1 MLIINDVDIAAIAST
16 VPTAKVN
23 NFNLAESF
31 GEVEVKKIIKN
42 IGVETRHIANV
53 TQTTSDFCYE
63 SAVRVIKDL
72 DWEPESIGALIFISQ
87 TPDYQL
93 PATACVLQA
102 KLGLSKKTIAFDVNL
117 GCSGYVYGL
126 YLAASLINSGIERVL
141 LLVGDTISK
150 IVNKDDRGT
159 SLLFGDAGTATALQ
173 KKTGKKLRFTLGSD
187 GTGFEHI
194 VAKDKSI
201 QDSTERGM
209 SSAYLTMNGGEV
221 FQFTLAAVPEMLNGF
236 MDELGVTSADINA
249 CVYHQANRFMLK
261 HLSKKSGFTAEQV
274 PLSIVEYGNTSSAS
288 IPLTLCSQ
296 NIVNRESILMAGF
309 GVGLSWGAVY
319 ADLSETALLAV
330 VEV

>member
-1 MLIINDVDIAAIAST
+1 MLSINDVDIAAIAST
-16 VPTAKVN
+16 VPAAKIN
-23 NFNLAESF
+23 NFDLADSF

-42 IGVETRHIANV
+42 IGVETRHIASA
-53 TQTTSDFCYE
+53 TQTTSDLCYE

-72 DWEPESIGALIFISQ
+72 AWEPESIGALIFVSQ

-126 YLAASLINSGIERVL
+126 YLSASLINSGVERVL

-150 IVNKDDRGT
+150 IVNKDDRSTG
-159 SLLFGDAGTATALQ
+159 LLFGDAGTATALQ
-173 KKTGKKLRFTLGSD
+173 KKNDKKLSFTLGSD
-187 GTGFEHI
+187 GTGYEHI
-194 VAKDKSI
+194 IAKDKSI
-201 QDSTERGM
+201 QDSAERGM
-209 SSAYLTMNGGEV
+209 SSAYLAMDGGEV
-221 FQFTLAAVPEMLNGF
+221 FQFTLGAVPEMLNGF
-236 MDELGVTSADINA
+236 MTELGVDSTDINA
-249 CVYHQANRFMLK
+249 CIYHQANRFMLK

-296 NIVNRESILMAGF
+296 NIPNRNKILMAGF

-319 ADLSETALLAV
+319 ADLSETALLTV

>member
-1 MLIINDVDIAAIAST
+1 MLSINGVEIAAIAST
-16 VPTAKVN
+16 VPAAKVH
-23 NFNLAESF
+23 NFDLSDNF

-42 IGVETRHIANV
+42 IGVETRHVAGA
-53 TQTTSDFCYE
+53 TQTTSDLCYE

-72 DWEPESIGALIFISQ
+72 DWEPENIGALIFVSQ

-126 YLAASLINSGIERVL
+126 YLAASLINSGVERVL

-150 IVNKDDRGT
+150 IVNNDDRSTG
-159 SLLFGDAGTATALQ
+159 LLFGDAGTATALQ
-173 KKTGKKLRFTLGSD
+173 KKAGKKLSFTLGSD

-194 VAKDKSI
+194 IAKDKSI
-201 QDSTERGM
+201 QDSAERGM
-209 SSAYLTMNGGEV
+209 SSAYLAMDGGEV
-221 FQFTLAAVPEMLNGF
+221 FQFTLGAVPEMLNGF
-236 MDELGVTSADINA
+236 MTELGVDSTDINA
-249 CVYHQANRFMLK
+249 CIYHQANRFMLK

-296 NIVNRESILMAGF
+296 NIPNRNKILMAGF

-319 ADLSETALLAV
+319 ADLSETALLTV

>member
-1 MLIINDVDIAAIAST
+1 MLSINDVDIAAIASA
-16 VPTAKVN
+16 VPATKMN
-23 NFNLAESF
+23 NFDLADSF

-42 IGVETRHIANV
+42 IGVETRHIASA
-53 TQTTSDFCYE
+53 TQTTSDLCYE
-63 SAVRVIKDL
+63 SAVRVIKKL
-72 DWEPESIGALIFISQ
+72 DWEPESIGALIFVSQ

-102 KLGLSKKTIAFDVNL
+102 KLGLSKSTIAFDVNL

-126 YLAASLINSGIERVL
+126 YLASSLINSGVERVL

-150 IVNKDDRGT
+150 IVNKDDRSTG
-159 SLLFGDAGTATALQ
+159 LLFGDAGTATALQ
-173 KKTGKKLRFTLGSD
+173 KKVGTKLNFTLGSD

-194 VAKDKSI
+194 IAKDKSI
-201 QDSTERGM
+201 QDSAERGM
-209 SSAYLTMNGGEV
+209 SSAYLSMDGGEV
-221 FQFTLAAVPEMLNGF
+221 FQFTLATVPEMLNGF
-236 MDELGVTSADINA
+236 MAELGVESTEINA
-249 CVYHQANRFMLK
+249 CIYHQANRFMLK
-261 HLSKKSGFTAEQV
+261 HLSKKSGFTSEQV

-296 NIVNRESILMAGF
+296 NIPNRNKILMAGF

-319 ADLSETALLAV
+319 ADLSETVLLDV

>member
-1 MLIINDVDIAAIAST
+1 MLSINDVYIAAIAST
-16 VPTAKVN
+16 VPSDKIN
-23 NFNLAESF
+23 NFDLADSF

-42 IGVETRHIANV
+42 IGVETRHIAGA
-53 TQTTSDFCYE
+53 TQTTSDLCYE
-63 SAVRVIKDL
+63 SAVRVIKNL
-72 DWEPESIGALIFISQ
+72 DWEPESIGALIFVSQ

-102 KLGLSKKTIAFDVNL
+102 KLSLSKKTIAFDVNL

-126 YLAASLINSGIERVL
+126 YLAASLINSGVERVL

-150 IVNKDDRGT
+150 IVNKDDRSTG
-159 SLLFGDAGTATALQ
+159 LLFGDAGTATALQ
-173 KKTGKKLRFTLGSD
+173 KKAGKKLSFTLGSD

-194 VAKDKSI
+194 IAKDKSI
-201 QDSTERGM
+201 RDSAERGM
-209 SSAYLTMNGGEV
+209 SSAYLAMDGGEV
-221 FQFTLAAVPEMLNGF
+221 FQFTLGAVPEMLNGF
-236 MDELGVTSADINA
+236 MTELGVDSTDINA
-249 CVYHQANRFMLK
+249 CIYHQANRFMLK

-296 NIVNRESILMAGF
+296 NIPHRNKILMAGF

>member
-1 MLIINDVDIAAIAST
+1 MLSINDVEIAAIAST
-16 VPTAKVN
+16 VPTAKIN
-23 NFNLAESF
+23 NFDLADNF
-31 GEVEVKKIIKN
+31 GEVEVKKIVKN
-42 IGVETRHIANV
+42 IGVETRHVAGA

-63 SAVRVIKDL
+63 SATRVLDSL
-72 DWEPESIGALIFISQ
+72 DWELESIGALIFVSQ

-102 KLGLSKKTIAFDVNL
+102 KLGLSKSTIAFDVNL

-126 YLAASLINSGIERVL
+126 YLASSLINSGVERVL
-141 LLVGDTISK
+141 VLVGDTISK
-150 IVNKDDRGT
+150 IVNKEDRST

-173 KKTGKKLRFTLGSD
+173 KKAGKKLSFTLGSD

-194 VAKDKSI
+194 IAKDKGI
-201 QDSTERGM
+201 KDTAERGM
-209 SSAYLTMNGGEV
+209 SSAYLAMDGGEV
-221 FQFTLAAVPEMLNGF
+221 FQFTLTAVPEMLNNF
-236 MDELGVTSADINA
+236 MAELNVTNTGIDA

-261 HLSKKSGFTAEQV
+261 HLSKKSGFTSEQV

-296 NIVNRESILMAGF
+296 NILKRGKVMMAGF

-319 ADLSETALLAV
+319 ADLSETTLLAV

>member
-1 MLIINDVDIAAIAST
+1 MLSINDVDIAAIAST
-16 VPTAKVN
+16 VPAAKIN
-23 NFNLAESF
+23 NFDLADIF

-42 IGVETRHIANV
+42 IGVETRHIAGA
-53 TQTTSDFCYE
+53 TQTTSDLCYE
-63 SAVRVIKDL
+63 SAVRVINDL
-72 DWEPESIGALIFISQ
+72 DWEPESIGALIFVSQ

-126 YLAASLINSGIERVL
+126 YLAASLINSGVERVL

-150 IVNKDDRGT
+150 IVNKDDRSTG
-159 SLLFGDAGTATALQ
+159 LLFGDAGTATALQ
-173 KKTGKKLRFTLGSD
+173 KKKDKKLSFTLGSD
-187 GTGFEHI
+187 GTGYEHI
-194 VAKDKSI
+194 IAKDKSI
-201 QDSTERGM
+201 QDSAERGM
-209 SSAYLTMNGGEV
+209 SSAYLAMDGGEV
-221 FQFTLAAVPEMLNGF
+221 FQFTLGAVPEMLNGF
-236 MDELGVTSADINA
+236 MTELGVDSTDINA
-249 CVYHQANRFMLK
+249 CIYHQANRFMLK

-296 NIVNRESILMAGF
+296 NIPNRNKILMAGF

-319 ADLSETALLAV
+319 ADLSETALLTV